1 MTKYFKEYNKSLP
14 SRFILFQ
21 NIIQLRKYLLNV
33 VNTVN
38 ENSVFKAVQTVKE
51 QRLNKQ
57 TTEAPI
63 IITNEFASLLE

>member
-38 ENSVFKAVQTVKE
+38 ENSVFKAV
-51 QRLNKQ
+51 
-57 TTEAPI
+57 
-63 IITNEFASLLE
+63 

>member
-1 MTKYFKEYNKSLP
+1 M
-14 SRFILFQ
+14 
-21 NIIQLRKYLLNV
+21 NV

-38 ENSVFKAVQTVKE
+38 DNSVFKAVQTVKE

-57 TTEAPI
+57 TTEASI